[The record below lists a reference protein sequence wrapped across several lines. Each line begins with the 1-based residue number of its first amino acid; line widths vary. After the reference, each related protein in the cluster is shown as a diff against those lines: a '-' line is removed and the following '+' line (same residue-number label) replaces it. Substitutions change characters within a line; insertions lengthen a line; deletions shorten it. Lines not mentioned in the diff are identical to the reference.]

1 MSQGGAKEFL
11 TDFAVGGIAATISKT
26 ATAPIERVKLIIQN
40 QASMKN
46 ITPGKE
52 YKGIVDCF
60 VRVSKEEGF
69 QALWRGNLANI
80 IRYFPTQAL
89 NFAFKER
96 FKVLTRSLLGNPNQ
110 KTQKGLTF
118 LSNILSGGLAGT
130 ASLTFVYPLDFA
142 RTRLGTDMGK
152 SASERQFTGMFDCV
166 SKIAKSDGIGGLYR
180 GFVVSA
186 LGIFFYR
193 AAYFGLYDSSKMY
206 TGNNPHVALKFL
218 VAQTVVSLSGIISY
232 PLDTVRR
239 RLMLQS
245 GKKGGEVQYTGT
257 LDCISKILKTEGSG
271 GFFKGAMSNV
281 FRGVGASL
289 VLVLYD
295 EIRRFID
302 PNAKASSE

>member
-1 MSQGGAKEFL
+1 MAANSSTEFL
-11 TDFAVGGIAATISKT
+11 KDFLFGGVSAAVAKT

-46 ITPGKE
+46 ISPDKE
-52 YKGIVDCF
+52 YKGIADCF
-60 VRVSKEEGF
+60 VRVSKEEGVA
-69 QALWRGNLANI
+69 ALWRGNLANI

-96 FKVLTRSLLGNPNQ
+96 YKILTQTFLGKPNP
-110 KTQKGLTF
+110 KTDFGKFF

-130 ASLTFVYPLDFA
+130 TSLLFVYPLDFA

-152 SASERQFTGMFDCV
+152 SKAERQFNGMFDCLG
-166 SKIAKSDGIGGLYR
+166 KIVKSDGVAGLYR
-180 GFVVSA
+180 GFVISA

-193 AAYFGLYDSSKMY
+193 AAYFGLYDSSKGI
-206 TGNNPHVALKFL
+206 TGNNPNIFLKFL
-218 VAQTVVSLSGIISY
+218 IAQIVVSASGIISY
-232 PLDTVRR
+232 PLDTIRR
-239 RLMLQS
+239 RLMMQS

-257 LDCISKILKTEGSG
+257 FDAFRKILAKEGPK
-271 GFFKGAMSNV
+271 GFFKGALSNV

-295 EIRRFID
+295 ELRRIFD
-302 PNAKASSE
+302 PNAKPSGE

>member
-1 MSQGGAKEFL
+1 MAASSTTEFL
-11 TDFAVGGIAATISKT
+11 KDFMIGGVSAAVAKT

-46 ITPGKE
+46 VTPGKE
-52 YKGIVDCF
+52 YKGIADCF
-60 VRVSKEEGF
+60 SRVAKEEGVSAF
-69 QALWRGNLANI
+69 WRGNLANI

-89 NFAFKER
+89 NFAFKEQY
-96 FKVLTRSLLGNPNQ
+96 KVMTSSLLGKPNP
-110 KTQKGLTF
+110 KTDFGKYF

-130 ASLTFVYPLDFA
+130 TSLMFVYPLDFA

-152 SASERQFTGMFDCV
+152 SKAERQFTGMSDCL
-166 SKIAKSDGIGGLYR
+166 SKIVKSDGVAGLYR
-180 GFVVSA
+180 GFVISA

-193 AAYFGLYDSSKMY
+193 AAYFGLYDSSKSF
-206 TGNNPHVALKFL
+206 TGNNPPILLKFAI
-218 VAQTVVSLSGIISY
+218 AQTVVSISGLISY

-239 RLMLQS
+239 RLMMQS

-257 LDCISKILKTEGSG
+257 FDAITKIMAKEGPA
-271 GFFKGAMSNV
+271 GFFKGALSNI

-295 EIRRFID
+295 EIRRIFD
-302 PNAKASSE
+302 PNAKSSGE

>member
-1 MSQGGAKEFL
+1 MSQSNALEFL
-11 TDFAVGGIAATISKT
+11 TDFAIGGVSATISKT

-40 QASMKN
+40 QPSMKN

-60 VRVSKEEGF
+60 VRVSKEEGV

-96 FKVLTRSLLGNPNQ
+96 FKILTKALLGNPNP
-110 KTQKGLTF
+110 KTQKGLNF
-118 LSNILSGGLAGT
+118 LSNILSGGMAGT

-180 GFVVSA
+180 GFVISA

-257 LDCISKILKTEGSG
+257 FDCFAKILKTEGPG
-271 GFFKGAMSNV
+271 GFFKGAVSNV

>member
-1 MSQGGAKEFL
+1 MDFL
-11 TDFAVGGIAATISKT
+11 IDFAAGGIAATISKT

-60 VRVSKEEGF
+60 TRVSREEGV

-96 FKVLTRSLLGNPNQ
+96 FKILTRSILGNPNP
-110 KTQKGLTF
+110 KTQKGLNF

-166 SKIAKSDGIGGLYR
+166 SKIAKSDGIGGLFNR
-180 GFVVSA
+180 LLILFSKGLQIKPMRRSA
-186 LGIFFYR
+186 FEQ
-193 AAYFGLYDSSKMY
+193 AAAPLQPSQR
-206 TGNNPHVALKFL
+206 VALFRG
-218 VAQTVVSLSGIISY
+218 SL
-232 PLDTVRR
+232 L
-239 RLMLQS
+239 RLMS
-245 GKKGGEVQYTGT
+245 GLMAQW
-257 LDCISKILKTEGSG
+257 
-271 GFFKGAMSNV
+271 
-281 FRGVGASL
+281 
-289 VLVLYD
+289 
-295 EIRRFID
+295 
-302 PNAKASSE
+302 

>member
-1 MSQGGAKEFL
+1 MAAANSTEFL
-11 TDFAVGGIAATISKT
+11 KDFMFGGVSAAVAKT

-46 ITPGKE
+46 VTPGKE
-52 YKGIVDCF
+52 YKGIADCF
-60 VRVSKEEGF
+60 VRVSREEGVA
-69 QALWRGNLANI
+69 ALWRGNLANI

-96 FKVLTRSLLGNPNQ
+96 YKALTSALLGKPNP
-110 KTQKGLTF
+110 KTEFTKWF
-118 LSNILSGGLAGT
+118 ISNLLSGGLAGT
-130 ASLTFVYPLDFA
+130 TSLMFVYPLDFA

-152 SASERQFTGMFDCV
+152 SKAERQFNGMFDCI

-180 GFVVSA
+180 GFVISA

-193 AAYFGLYDSSKMY
+193 AAYFGLYDSSKNF
-206 TGNNPHVALKFL
+206 TGNNPNILIKFI
-218 VAQTVVSLSGIISY
+218 VAQIVVSLSGLISY

-239 RLMLQS
+239 RLMMQS

-257 LDCISKILKTEGSG
+257 FDAFAKILAKEGPG
-271 GFFKGAMSNV
+271 GFFKGALSNI

-295 EIRRFID
+295 ELRRFFD